1 MTWSKST
8 SSSRDHADRA
18 LRAIIAAGAAATAA
32 LLLLVVA
39 FLVGEAWPVLKEVGI
54 ARLIGDDGWYPL
66 DDGYGLTPMLVATLV
81 VGTGAVV
88 LATPLGVAVAVCRRF
103 LAPAPFAA
111 LLGRGLTVFAGLPS
125 VVYGLVG
132 LSVLVPWI
140 AAWQPPG
147 ASVLAAT
154 LVLAAMVLPTIA
166 ISADGALAA
175 VPPEYLHGA
184 AALGMTRAR
193 TVFGVLLPAA
203 AHGVAA
209 GVVLAFAR
217 ALGETLAV
225 VMVAGNVVQLPRG
238 LFDPVRTLT
247 ANIALEMAYATGTH
261 RSALFASGLALMV
274 LVLGLAALGRVRRQA
289 G

>member
-1 MTWSKST
+1 
-8 SSSRDHADRA
+8 
-18 LRAIIAAGAAATAA
+18 
-32 LLLLVVA
+32 V
-39 FLVGEAWPVLKEVGI
+39 
-54 ARLIGDDGWYPL
+54 
-66 DDGYGLTPMLVATLV
+66 
-81 VGTGAVV
+81 
-88 LATPLGVAVAVCRRF
+88 
-103 LAPAPFAA
+103 PAPLASI
-111 LLGRGLTVFAGLPS
+111 LGRGLTIFAGVPS

-147 ASVLAAT
+147 ASLLAAT
-154 LVLAAMVLPTIA
+154 LVLAAMILPTIA
-166 ISADGALAA
+166 ISADAALAA
-175 VPPEYLHGA
+175 VPPEYHHGA
-184 AALGMTRAR
+184 AALGMSRSR
-193 TVFGVLLPAA
+193 TVVGVLLPAA
-203 AHGVAA
+203 SRGVAA

-225 VMVAGNVVQLPRG
+225 VMVAGNVVQLPGG

-274 LVLGLAALGRVRRQA
+274 LVLGLAGLGRVRRQA